1 MKNLPIGIQT
11 LPEFLDFNFIYV
23 DKTEMINQLVTTG
36 KYYFLSRPRRFGKS
50 LLISTIKELFEGNKK
65 SFKGLWI
72 EDKWDWTKINPV
84 IHISFDNMGYKSMG
98 LKEAIEEELKR
109 WAKKYDILLEAG
121 SYETRFKE
129 LLEKVTA
136 KHGAVVLLIDEYDRP
151 IVDFLGKDEIEQAKS
166 NQAILREFYAILKG
180 AAPFLRLIFVT
191 GISKFTKTSMFSV
204 LNNLKDITLTPKY
217 ATLTGY
223 TQEEL
228 EFYFEE
234 YIDAAAK
241 DLDISREDLLENM
254 KVWYNGFSW
263 DGVQK
268 VYNPFGT
275 LNFFDEKQFSNYWF
289 STGTPTMLL
298 KQMQKQGVY
307 DVENTEINGIVLES
321 YELDN
326 LEIIPLLFQTG
337 YLTIKKL
344 DKMTNDMV
352 LDYPNKEVR
361 QSMYRFLVDGF
372 SETKGGTA
380 DNLIKHL
387 TAAFQANN
395 LDHVRITI
403 NSVLAGLPYQTFEKQ
418 TEGLYHGLVHLIFK
432 LLGTVMQSEVHS
444 ARGRAD
450 CVVKTATHIYIFEF
464 KFNKTAE
471 EAIAQIDTK
480 KYGETYRTS
489 GKQIVGIG
497 VNFNLKEREIDGWV
511 VKDL

>member
-72 EDKWDWTKINPV
+72 EDKWDWTKTNPV
-84 IHISFDNMGYKSMG
+84 IHISFDMVSFCEFGLEKAISNQLLSYAKHFGVELINTGYSSQF
-98 LKEAIEEELKR
+98 L
-109 WAKKYDILLEAG
+109 
-121 SYETRFKE
+121 E
-129 LLEKVTA
+129 LLEKVTK
-136 KHGAVVLLIDEYDRP
+136 KHGDVVLLIDEYDRP
-151 IVDFLGKDEIEQAKS
+151 IIDLMEKDSIEQAKN
-166 NQAILREFYAILKG
+166 NQAVLREFYAILKG

-228 EFYFEE
+228 EFYFKD
-234 YIDAAAK
+234 YIDAAAT
-241 DLDISREDLLENM
+241 DLNISRDILLENM

-307 DVENTEINGIVLES
+307 DVENTEINGIVLER
-321 YELDN
+321 YDLDN

-380 DNLIKHL
+380 DNLIRNL

-395 LDHVRITI
+395 LDHVRVTI
-403 NSVLAGLPYQTFEKQ
+403 NSVLAGLPYETFEKQ

-450 CVVKTATHIYIFEF
+450 CIVKTATHIYIFEF

-489 GKQIVGIG
+489 SKQIVGIG
-497 VNFNLKEREIDGWV
+497 VNFNLKEREIDGWL
-511 VKDL
+511 VKNL